1 MKLRFFII
9 SIILIIVLLNGCIK
23 TKQAFETELK
33 EEPTEISDVEEAS
46 KGSEDVVEGLDEI
59 SGDLDELEEIVK

>member
-1 MKLRFFII
+1 M
-9 SIILIIVLLNGCIK
+9 NGCIK

-33 EEPTEISDVEEAS
+33 EEPAEIHDAEDAS
-46 KGSEDVVEGLDEI
+46 QGSEDVVEGLDEI